1 MSELIHEFA
10 NQDWTTDY
18 RSVQTATI
26 VSKYSDITI
35 QNTQKLLGPVQEK
48 QQSQKLACWQHTW
61 YIPKTVKKNA

>member
-10 NQDWTTDY
+10 NQDWTAVY
-18 RSVQTATI
+18 RSVQAATI

-48 QQSQKLACWQHTW
+48 QQSQ
-61 YIPKTVKKNA
+61 N